1 MNSIERRK
9 LRESGW
15 EGWSMTFHD
24 GLSPLWE
31 KVKERKLH
39 PMDLCVASFLQSH
52 MSITTGR
59 IEVRTKDIAEE
70 LGLTASQ
77 LTPAIKRLRTEMLL
91 AKGLRG
97 TGYFWMLNPSVW
109 HVGGKRNFDA
119 RMAIFSKLVSE

>member
-119 RMAIFSKLVSE
+119 RMAIFSKLVSD

>member
-24 GLSPLWE
+24 GLGPLWG

-39 PMDLCVASFLQSH
+39 PMDLCVASFLQSR

-77 LTPAIKRLRTEMLL
+77 LTPAIKRLRTETLL

-109 HVGGKRNFDA
+109 HVGGKRNFET
-119 RMAIFSKLVSE
+119 RMAIFSKLVND

>member
-1 MNSIERRK
+1 MNGIERRK

-24 GLSPLWE
+24 GLSPLWG
-31 KVKERKLH
+31 KVRDRKLH
-39 PMDLCVASFLQSH
+39 PMDLCVASFLQSR

-77 LTPAIKRLRTEMLL
+77 LTPAIKRLRTELLL

-97 TGYFWMLNPSVW
+97 TGYYWMLNPSVW
-109 HVGGKRNFDA
+109 HVGGKRNYDQ
-119 RMAIFSKLVSE
+119 RMAIFMELINA